1 MKRDSIEADSTS
13 STQLR
18 RKTSRE
24 SECIYREEC
33 TETEDI
39 SSTAQQAVAYIEK
52 HASFN
57 ENHVMSERDKRR
69 NSDKSATIQK
79 QSVIASQETRN
90 HD

>member
-24 SECIYREEC
+24 SEYVHHEEC

-39 SSTAQQAVAYIEK
+39 NSTV
-52 HASFN
+52 
-57 ENHVMSERDKRR
+57 
-69 NSDKSATIQK
+69 
-79 QSVIASQETRN
+79 
-90 HD
+90 